1 MAKRMNVVLQDAT
14 VQVIRRAAK
23 PGEMSRYIDRAIQH
37 YAATRSPEALR
48 EQLKLAALRDG
59 DLAEDIAREW
69 SAVDAEAWHT
79 ISGREARRSRP
90 ARGAARSTS

>member
-1 MAKRMNVVLQDAT
+1 MAKRMNVILQDAT

-23 PGEMSRYIDRAIQH
+23 AGERSRYIDRAIQH

-48 EQLKLAALRDG
+48 EQLKLAALRDS
-59 DLAEDIAREW
+59 DLVEDIARDW

-79 ISGREARRSRP
+79 IPRGEARGQRP
-90 ARGAARSTS
+90 ARGAAKSTS